1 MVDPYNL
8 YLKKRIQSLPKSV
21 SEKDQCFYLI
31 NLINTSS
38 NCTDILFLL
47 GRYYL
52 GQCPYAKDFNFI
64 MADDIGGIYKILN
77 RKIKIVEEK
86 EDGNFLC

>member
-1 MVDPYNL
+1 
-8 YLKKRIQSLPKSV
+8 
-21 SEKDQCFYLI
+21 
-31 NLINTSS
+31 
-38 NCTDILFLL
+38 
-47 GRYYL
+47 
-52 GQCPYAKDFNFI
+52 